1 VTALVLKS
9 RQAII
14 KLPVLLAILGPTA
27 SGKTTLGLEVAQ
39 ALGAEIISA
48 DSMQIYRGMDIG
60 TAKPSRAERALV
72 PHHLIDILNPDQP
85 YNVGQF
91 VTLARS
97 AFAELELKKKPALVL
112 GGTHL
117 YIKTLTAG
125 LPPAPAAPPELKADL
140 YQRLTQT
147 GVAPLYE
154 ELKRL
159 DPQVAERLHPND
171 QARVTR
177 ALEVFLAFG
186 RSIDSYPRC
195 APAYRTF
202 FIGIEWPREEL
213 YQRINQRAIEMVE
226 SGLVAETESLLNA
239 GYKPELPAMG
249 AIGYKQAVEYLKGQ
263 ISKEQMIVELQTQTR
278 RYAKKQLTWCKSLEN
293 IHWVPPGPLQPEL
306 LTQIQKFYE

>member
-1 VTALVLKS
+1 MNKTWLAVWCHLWQPVTALVLKS

-117 YIKTLTAG
+117 YIKTLTA
-125 LPPAPAAPPELKADL
+125 
-140 YQRLTQT
+140 
-147 GVAPLYE
+147 
-154 ELKRL
+154 
-159 DPQVAERLHPND
+159 
-171 QARVTR
+171 
-177 ALEVFLAFG
+177 
-186 RSIDSYPRC
+186 
-195 APAYRTF
+195 
-202 FIGIEWPREEL
+202 
-213 YQRINQRAIEMVE
+213 
-226 SGLVAETESLLNA
+226 
-239 GYKPELPAMG
+239 
-249 AIGYKQAVEYLKGQ
+249 
-263 ISKEQMIVELQTQTR
+263 
-278 RYAKKQLTWCKSLEN
+278 
-293 IHWVPPGPLQPEL
+293 
-306 LTQIQKFYE
+306 